1 MPFLEPINSNTPNTE
16 KSFSAELSSITYANS
31 STGMAIPDIS
41 SEIPAL
47 QGDATILFALAVI
60 HTFCVKRFLAL
71 AHRFP
76 EGSIRENLC
85 HFLGEVEVVFGIWAA
100 ILLTIWSFTFSTES
114 VVTYLDSVNFTEP
127 AFVFVIMCMAATR
140 PILWLAG
147 RTMRAIAR
155 VLPLSSSVALYCT
168 VLVVGPLLGSL
179 ITEPAAMTVTALLL
193 KEAFY
198 EKGLSTKLSYA
209 TLGLLFVN
217 VSIGGTLTHFAAP
230 PVLMVARPWGWDTPF
245 MLLHF
250 GDRAAASILI
260 STALTAYL
268 FRKEL
273 ATLDGAPEK
282 PHETQIQMTL
292 WMSLSHILFIALTVL
307 HSHHMSFFI
316 PLFLFFLGWVA
327 VSKEYQDEIRLKESL
342 LVAFFLG
349 GLVTLGQLQSW
360 WLQPT
365 LSGMSEGVLFW
376 GATALTAVTDNAA
389 LTYLGTLV
397 PTLSDGA
404 KLALVGGAVTGG
416 GLTVIANAPNPAGY
430 SILSP
435 HFGDDGI
442 SPLWLFIAA
451 LPSTLLAALAMHLL

>member
-1 MPFLEPINSNTPNTE
+1 MTAATTI
-16 KSFSAELSSITYANS
+16 AA
-31 STGMAIPDIS
+31 DIES
-41 SEIPAL
+41 MQL
-47 QGDATILFALAVI
+47 LGTVLFGLAVL
-60 HTFCVKRFLAL
+60 HTFCVKKFLSL
-71 AHRFP
+71 AHHAP
-76 EGSIRENLC
+76 EGSMRENFF
-85 HFLGEVEVVFGIWAA
+85 HFLGEVEVVFGVWAA
-100 ILLTIWSFTFSTES
+100 LLLTVWSFRFGSDS
-114 VVTYLDSVNFTEP
+114 VVTYMDSLNFTEP
-127 AFVFVIMCMAATR
+127 AFVFVIMCMSATR
-140 PILWLAG
+140 PVMALARRLMSG
-147 RTMRAIAR
+147 IAR
-155 VLPLSSSVALYCT
+155 ALPLSEGVALYCT
-168 VLVVGPLLGSL
+168 VLMVGPMLGSL

-198 EKGLSTKLSYA
+198 DRGLTRKLSYA

-250 GDRAAASILI
+250 GDRAAVSIFL
-260 STALTAYL
+260 STSLTAWF
-268 FRKEL
+268 FRSEL
-273 ATLDGAPEK
+273 AAIKREASGESAAGTMPW
-282 PHETQIQMTL
+282 
-292 WMSLSHILFIALTVL
+292 WMSASHVAFIALTVL

-316 PLFLFFLGWVA
+316 PLFLLFLGWAA
-327 VSKEYQDEIRLKESL
+327 VSIEHQDDIRIRESL

-360 WLQPT
+360 WLQPV
-365 LSGMSEGVLFW
+365 LSGLGEGALFW

-435 HFGDDGI
+435 NFGEDGI
-442 SPLWLFIAA
+442 NPLGLFIAA
-451 LPSTLLAALAMHLL
+451 LPYTLVAAAAMHLL

>member
-1 MPFLEPINSNTPNTE
+1 MTDVTSLAAEME
-16 KSFSAELSSITYANS
+16 KMQVT
-31 STGMAIPDIS
+31 
-41 SEIPAL
+41 
-47 QGDATILFALAVI
+47 ATVLFALAVV
-60 HTFCVKRFLAL
+60 HTFCVKKFLNL
-71 AHRFP
+71 AHQAP
-76 EGSIRENLC
+76 SGSMRENLY
-85 HFLGEVEVVFGIWAA
+85 HFLGEVEVVFGVWAA
-100 ILLTIWSFTFSTES
+100 LLISIWSFRFGTDS
-114 VVTYLDSVNFTEP
+114 VVAYLEGINFTEP
-127 AFVFVIMCMAATR
+127 SFVFVIMCMSATR
-140 PILWLAG
+140 PIMALA
-147 RTMRAIAR
+147 RAAMARIAR
-155 VLPLSSSVALYCT
+155 ALPVSPNAALYTT

-198 EKGLSTKLSYA
+198 DRGISRRFSYA

-250 GDRAAASILI
+250 GDRAVVSILF
-260 STALTAYL
+260 STVMTALL
-268 FRKEL
+268 FRNEL
-273 ATLDGAPEK
+273 RGLDDRAPEGRDGAATAVPW
-282 PHETQIQMTL
+282 
-292 WMSLSHILFIALTVL
+292 WMSVSHLFFIALTVL

-316 PLFLFFLGWVA
+316 PLFLLFLGWTV
-327 VSKEYQDEIRLKESL
+327 VSKEYQDELRIRESL

-365 LSGMSEGVLFW
+365 LTGMSDDLLFW

-430 SILSP
+430 SILAGN
-435 HFGDDGI
+435 FGEDGI
-442 SPLWLFIAA
+442 SPLGLLISA
-451 LPSTLLAALAMHLL
+451 LPYTLVAATAMHFL